1 MNHSD
6 INKYALIDK
15 YLAGGMTPNELDS
28 FKAFLQSDKDFT
40 AELNIIS
47 ELQEA
52 SRFDILQSDL
62 RDTLSKIRAND
73 VNVTQSA
80 PKNASNNLVYK
91 VLGGLV
97 LLFVAM
103 YFVMQLMSS
112 TTGLDKTPDL
122 TQYAYVE
129 PLDLITKSNGVDV
142 SQMQTLF
149 NDGEYNAAMPLI
161 NAFLSD
167 NPRDLDVLLA
177 KGVAQTELGQYKA
190 AHQTYLQIQAM
201 GPRVKKY
208 LWFDALCY
216 VKEGNTEKAKT
227 LLQKIVTEKSYNHA
241 DASRLLMNLN

>member
-1 MNHSD
+1 MNHND

-15 YLAGGMTPNELDS
+15 YLTGGMTPNELDS

-52 SRFDILQSDL
+52 SRFDKAQSDL
-62 RDTLSKIRAND
+62 RDTLSQIRAND
-73 VNVTQSA
+73 VNVTDSV
-80 PKNASNNLVYK
+80 PKSSNSLIYK

-103 YFVMQLMSS
+103 YFVVKLMAS

-122 TQYAYVE
+122 SQYAYVE
-129 PLDLITKSNGVDV
+129 PLELITKSNDVDV
-142 SQMQTLF
+142 SKMQTLF
-149 NDGEYNAAMPLI
+149 NEGDYNAAMPLI
-161 NAFLSD
+161 NSFLND

-177 KGVAQTELGQYKA
+177 KGMAQTELKQYDA
-190 AHQTYLQIQAM
+190 AHKTYLQIQNM

-216 VKEGNTEKAKT
+216 IKEGNTAKAET
-227 LLQKIVTEKSYNHA
+227 LLQHIVTEKSYNHA
-241 DASRLLMNLN
+241 DANHLLQNLN